1 MKRFRVTPQI
11 VQQSSAWKCL
21 MVVSD
26 LEKTIVVLFFW
37 NNSAVYKF
45 NITANISFQVRR
57 LSFLSVLHTSWELAR
72 QQVGG
77 VCL

>member
-1 MKRFRVTPQI
+1 
-11 VQQSSAWKCL
+11 

-26 LEKTIVVLFFW
+26 YEKTIIVLFFW

-45 NITANISFQVRR
+45 NITTNISLEVRR
-57 LSFLSVLHTSWELAR
+57 LGFLSVSPSSWKLAC

-77 VCL
+77 M